1 MHLFDP
7 KYSKNGLL
15 LKKHLGYY
23 YYYYVEN
30 S

>member
-23 YYYYVEN
+23 YYYVEN